1 MTDLQEEVVKKE
13 QVKVCIEELRKLEM
27 ELVEEVPIVELGLL
41 QCNNNAWFI
50 KPINAKRSLLEDRV
64 SPQIAQTRQVLVLEV
79 TFRSKILSTNKTIN
93 ILTTVNTHP
102 KLLLII
108 RLTFIETCNKEM
120 AVIIEEVRLLKL
132 LLHLRLEP
140 KMATKSNFT
149 NIKTTVLL
157 NNLLQKHLPQL
168 QRKEK
173 DK

>member
-1 MTDLQEEVVKKE
+1 
-13 QVKVCIEELRKLEM
+13 
-27 ELVEEVPIVELGLL
+27 
-41 QCNNNAWFI
+41 
-50 KPINAKRSLLEDRV
+50 
-64 SPQIAQTRQVLVLEV
+64 
-79 TFRSKILSTNKTIN
+79 
-93 ILTTVNTHP
+93 
-102 KLLLII
+102 
-108 RLTFIETCNKEM
+108 M

-149 NIKTTVLL
+149 NIKTIVLL